1 MKETY
6 LEDRIKNTKSE
17 LEADIISLFNN
28 AAAYDV
34 EDDTNAYYEKG
45 TLVRV
50 MYVGISPTPLYAEI
64 KCRLEIDKL
73 PTSYVSLIESYAKS
87 IYIREY
93 QTMLVNHK
101 LDNNIHTVDE
111 NRYLDDDELIDVF
124 NENINFL
131 LELANKEDHIYS
143 DTDSVKTNGG
153 K

>member
-6 LEDRIKNTKSE
+6 LEDRIKNAKSE

-28 AAAYDV
+28 AAAYDI

-45 TLVRV
+45 TLVRT
-50 MYVGISPTPLYAEI
+50 MYKDIGPTPLHAEI

-73 PTSYVSLIESYAKS
+73 PISYINLIESYAKS

-93 QTMLVNHK
+93 KTMLINNK
-101 LDNNIHTVDE
+101 LDNNIQTIDE
-111 NRYLDDDELIDVF
+111 NYYLDDDKLIKDF
-124 NENINFL
+124 NDNINFL

-143 DTDSVKTNGG
+143 DTNSVKTDGG